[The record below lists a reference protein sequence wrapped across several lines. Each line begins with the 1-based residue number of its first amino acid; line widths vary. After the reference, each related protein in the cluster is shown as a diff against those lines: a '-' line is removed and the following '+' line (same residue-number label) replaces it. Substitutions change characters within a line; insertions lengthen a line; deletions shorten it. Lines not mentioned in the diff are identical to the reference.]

1 MFSRTVISRNRL
13 WFCGT
18 WTTPVRRI
26 WRGVLPVS
34 GSPCSVISPRR
45 GRSSPLIVAS
55 RVDFPAPFGPTTQV
69 IPPCM
74 TCMET
79 PRRTSPPPYPATTP
93 ATSSAGLF
101 CAGRED
107 SGCGAVIVFLCR
119 SEVGVKYPAV
129 VADHVRRAGDH
140 RVPVIKDGHLV
151 TQAHHELHVV
161 LHDEER
167 GPTPVQRADPV
178 GDGADQGRVH
188 PTGRLVEQDDLRF
201 GDQHVGQLQ
210 QLALAVGEGL
220 GAVTG
225 QLGYPGELQQLHRPV

>member
-26 WRGVLPVS
+26 WRGDLPVS
-34 GSPCSVISPRR
+34 RSPCSVTSPSR
-45 GRSSPLIVAS
+45 GRRSPLMVLS

-74 TCMET
+74 TLMDT

-93 ATSSAGLF
+93 ATSSAQLS
-101 CAGRED
+101 CAGAGD

-119 SEVGVKYPAV
+119 SKVGVEHPVV

-140 RVPVIKDGHLV
+140 RVPVVEDGHPV
-151 TQAHHELHVV
+151 AQAHHELHVV

-167 GPTPVQRADPV
+167 GPIPVQLADPL

-188 PTGRLVEQDDLRF
+188 PAGRLVEQDDLRV
-201 GDQHVGQLQ
+201 GDQHVGQL
-210 QLALAVGEGL
+210 
-220 GAVTG
+220 
-225 QLGYPGELQQLHRPV
+225 

>member
-34 GSPCSVISPRR
+34 GSPCSVISPSR

-69 IPPCM
+69 IPPGATWM
-74 TCMET
+74 DT

-93 ATSSAGLF
+93 ATSSAQASG
-101 CAGRED
+101 AGPGD
-107 SGCGAVIVFLCR
+107 SGCGGVIVFLCR
-119 SEVGVKYPAV
+119 SEVGVKHAAV
-129 VADHVRRAGDH
+129 VADLLRRAGDH
-140 RVPVIKDGHLV
+140 RVPVVEDGHLV

-167 GPTPVQRADPV
+167 RPVPVQRADPL

-201 GDQHVGQLQ
+201 GDQHVGQLKEF
-210 QLALAVGEGL
+210 ALPIGQRL
-220 GAVTG
+220 G
-225 QLGYPGELQQLHRPV
+225 